1 MEKWLI
7 GFGALIIA
15 VLGITVAALLRG
27 SNQITENNATISNQ
41 EDNKMAETNQNNNK
55 SLVVYF
61 SRTGENYGVGE
72 ISVGNTAMMAD
83 YIAEYTSADKF
94 EIVSVKPYPNN
105 YQETVDIATEERNSN
120 ARPEYVGDI
129 DIAYYDIIF
138 LGYPIWWSDMPMIV
152 YSFLDNH
159 DFSGKMVI
167 PFNTHEGS
175 GSSGTYQK
183 LQSELSGAT
192 VRDGLALSGS
202 TARTD
207 SGKRQTLNWL
217 KDLGF

>member
-1 MEKWLI
+1 
-7 GFGALIIA
+7 
-15 VLGITVAALLRG
+15 
-27 SNQITENNATISNQ
+27 
-41 EDNKMAETNQNNNK
+41 MAETNQNNNK

-94 EIVSVKPYPNN
+94 EIVPVKPYPNN

-207 SGKRQTLNWL
+207 SGKQQTLNWL

>member
-1 MEKWLI
+1 MKKWLI

-15 VLGITVAALLRG
+15 ALGITVAALLRG
-27 SNQITENNATISNQ
+27 SNQITENDATISNQ

-94 EIVSVKPYPNN
+94 EIVPVKPYPNN

-207 SGKRQTLNWL
+207 SGKQQTLNWL

>member
-1 MEKWLI
+1 MKKWLI

-15 VLGITVAALLRG
+15 ALGITVAALLRG
-27 SNQITENNATISNQ
+27 SNQITENDATISNQ

-72 ISVGNTAMMAD
+72 ISVGNMAMMAD

-94 EIVSVKPYPNN
+94 EIVPVKPYPNN

-207 SGKRQTLNWL
+207 SGKQQTLNWL